1 MSTLTQ
7 KQSDRIS
14 RVYDK
19 VVNDELKNNPR
30 YENNIYVYSLTHPLC
45 PRLYTYDELKLFS
58 DDKLYRYYLGEDVC
72 GNSSPQL
79 KTKGFS

>member
-14 RVYDK
+14 RIYDK
-19 VVNDELKNNPR
+19 VTEDELKNNPR
-30 YENNIYVYSLTHPLC
+30 YENCIYVYMLVHPLVHC
-45 PRLYTYDELKLFS
+45 MYTYDELKLFS
-58 DDKLYRYYLGEDVC
+58 DDKLYRYYLGEDVSV
-72 GNSSPQL
+72 NSSPRL